1 VRVVSLVPA
10 GTEIVAALGG
20 SAQLVGI
27 SHECDYPAEILQLP
41 RVTATPINRSLSSL
55 EIDEQVRNLSREGRP
70 VIGVDAG
77 QLRDLAPDIII
88 SQGLCEVCALADGE
102 AHRLARV
109 MVNAPNV
116 LTLKATRL
124 AAIWDDI
131 ELVGSMLGRENE
143 ARHIIAAG
151 KRGIEEIKS
160 RRPEKVTRA
169 LCIEWLDPLY
179 LAGHWVPDMIAAAGG
194 RDVGATP
201 GSHSVRRPWEELD
214 QLAPD
219 IAIVMLCGFDL
230 ARAMGELA
238 RLADD
243 HPLTKLPCPIWV
255 LDGNALTSRAGPR
268 VVAGIKLMHQAFAG
282 VEKPG
287 QLQRF
292 IAPCSTSPVS
302 SGS

>member
-27 SHECDYPAEILQLP
+27 SHECDYPAEIMHLP
-41 RVTATPINRSLSSL
+41 RVTATHIDRSLSSQ
-55 EIDEQVRNLSREGRP
+55 EIDEHVRKLSREGRP

-77 QLRDLAPDIII
+77 QLRELAPDIII

-102 AHRLARV
+102 AHRLASV

-151 KRGIEEIKS
+151 KRAIEEIKS
-160 RRPEKVTRA
+160 RRSGKVTRA

-194 RDVGATP
+194 RDVGAAP

-230 ARAMGELA
+230 GRAMGELA

-255 LDGNALTSRAGPR
+255 LDGNALTSRPGPR
-268 VVAGIKLMHQAFAG
+268 VVAGIELMHQAFAG

-292 IAPCSTSPVS
+292 IAPRSTSPVS